1 MKVISETEAA
11 GVIERRFDVQVSDQ
25 TVPGIL
31 WAPVGATGSRPLL
44 LLGHGGSLHKRFEGL
59 VRFAHRMV
67 RNHGYAAVAIDA
79 PGHGERID
87 EAQHARMREQFK
99 DGFPLSAEQLTQWLL
114 ATIPGA
120 VAEWKAT
127 LDAVQALDYVGQGK
141 VGYFGLSMGA
151 TLGIPFVA
159 AEPRVTAAI
168 FGLAGL
174 GTDERAF
181 GAAARSL
188 TLPILFI
195 FQLHDEV
202 VPAELGLGLFR
213 AFGSST
219 KTMHINPGKHIA
231 IPPFEVDEYELF
243 LVRHLSR

>member
-1 MKVISETEAA
+1 MKMISETSAA
-11 GVIERRFDVQVSDQ
+11 GVTERRFDVQVGDQ
-25 TVPGIL
+25 VVPGII
-31 WAPVGATGSRPLL
+31 WAPEGATGSRPLV
-44 LLGHGGSLHKRFEGL
+44 LLGHGGSLHKRFEGI
-59 VRFAHRMV
+59 VRFAHRLV

-87 EAQHARMREQFK
+87 EEQHARMREQFK
-99 DGFPLSAEQLTQWLL
+99 DGFSLSAEQLTNWLL

-120 VAEWKAT
+120 VAEWQAT
-127 LDAVQALDYVGQGK
+127 LDAVQRLDFVGQGK
-141 VGYFGLSMGA
+141 VGYMGLSMGA
-151 TLGIPFVA
+151 TLGIPLVA

-174 GTDERAF
+174 GADERAF

-188 TLPILFI
+188 RVPILFV

-202 VPAELGLGLFR
+202 VSPELGLALFQ

-219 KTMHINPGKHIA
+219 KTMHINPGRHIA

-243 LVRHLSR
+243 LVRHLSG

>member
-1 MKVISETEAA
+1 MKMISETSAA
-11 GVIERRFDVQVSDQ
+11 GVTERRFDVQAGGQ
-25 TVPGIL
+25 TVPGLL
-31 WAPVGATGSRPLL
+31 WAPAEARGPRPLV
-44 LLGHGGSLHKRFEGL
+44 LLGHGGSLHKRFEGV
-59 VRFAHRMV
+59 VRFAHRLV
-67 RNHGYAAVAIDA
+67 RNHGYAVVAIDA

-99 DGFPLSAEQLTQWLL
+99 DGFPLSAEQLTHWLL
-114 ATIPGA
+114 ETIPGA

-127 LDAVQALDYVGQGK
+127 LDAVQGLDFVGQGK

-159 AEPRVTAAI
+159 AEPRVSAAI

-174 GTDERAF
+174 GADERAF

-188 TLPILFI
+188 TLPLLFI

-202 VPAELGLGLFR
+202 VPPEAGMALFR
-213 AFGSST
+213 AFGSSI
-219 KTMHINPGKHIA
+219 KTMHINPGRHIA

-243 LVRHLSR
+243 LVRHLSP